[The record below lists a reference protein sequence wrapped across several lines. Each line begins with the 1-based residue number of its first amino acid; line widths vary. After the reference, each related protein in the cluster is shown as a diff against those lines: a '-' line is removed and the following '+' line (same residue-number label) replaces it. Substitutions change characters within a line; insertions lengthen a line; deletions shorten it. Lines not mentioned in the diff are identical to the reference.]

1 METAIKL
8 ARQYHHEKGEKDRDM
23 FIARKQSYHG
33 STLGTLGLGGHLE
46 RRAIYESLLTQ
57 QVRHV
62 SACNPY
68 RDREGLSDAQ
78 YVMKKAHELEEEFRK
93 LGPNKVIAFVVEPVA
108 GAVSYALIISESPL
122 TLRRHLAAFL
132 QYLDI
137 WPPWEPYAR
146 GMVH

>member
-8 ARQYHHEKGEKDRDM
+8 ARQYHHEKGEEDRDM
-23 FIARKQSYHG
+23 FIVRKQSYHG
-33 STLGTLGLGGHLE
+33 STLATLGLRGHSQ
-46 RRAIYESLLTQ
+46 RCAIYEPLLTPK
-57 QVRHV
+57 VSHV

-68 RDREGLSDAQ
+68 RDREGLSGTQ
-78 YVMKKAHELEEEFRK
+78 YVMKKAQKLEEEFRR

-122 TLRRHLAAFL
+122 TLCRHLAAFL
-132 QYLDI
+132 QYLDT